1 MEDPKP
7 QSQDILHR
15 IHETERD
22 ADRLLREAEAEARF
36 LREQARSKAAEI
48 LQAKKQEWELRR
60 ESLLTQRLE
69 EARQEARRIVEQSR
83 DEAGRLRGRMEAKIP
98 DVVEQLLKRLL
109 PL

>member
-1 MEDPKP
+1 MEDPKL
-7 QSQDILHR
+7 QSQDILRR
-15 IHETERD
+15 IHETERE

-60 ESLLTQRLE
+60 ESLLDQRLG
-69 EARQEARRIVEQSR
+69 EARQEARRIVEQSGN
-83 DEAGRLRGRMEAKIP
+83 EAGRLKGWVEAKIP

>member
-7 QSQDILHR
+7 QSQDILRR

-22 ADRLLREAEAEARF
+22 ADRFLREAEAEARS
-36 LREQARSKAAEI
+36 LREQARSKAAEL
-48 LQAKKQEWELRR
+48 LQAKNQEWELRR
-60 ESLLTQRLE
+60 ESLLAQRLE

-83 DEAGRLRGRMEAKIP
+83 DEAVRLKGRIEAKIP